1 MLRTSKEFNIFIFQ
15 NIIQLKSILKY
26 FTFLLFLWLFAGCS
40 KKEMDGSKASN
51 ALIHETSPYLLQ
63 HAYNPVNWKA
73 WNSKTLALAKK
84 ENKLIIISVG
94 YSACHWCHV
103 MEEESFENDS
113 IAKIMNANFISIK
126 VDREE
131 RPDVDKV
138 YMNAVQLM
146 TGSGGWPLNCIALP
160 DGRPIF
166 GGTYFTKEQWSK
178 VLISISKLYK
188 DSPEKAI
195 AFAENLTKGIQ
206 ESQLITLNKK
216 TPNFEEKDIVEAV
229 DLWETQIDT
238 IYGGFKGAPKFPMP
252 NSLDFL
258 LRYGYQFK
266 DTKVAAYLN
275 NTLTKIAF
283 GGIYDQIGGGF
294 SRYAVDEKWHIPHF
308 EKMLYDNAQLVSI
321 YSKAYITNKNDLFK
335 EVVTE
340 SLNFIKEELTAE
352 NGAFYSSLDADSKN
366 KLGEKEEGAFY
377 EWTEAALQLIL
388 GTDFELF
395 KDFYNINSY
404 GFWEKD
410 KYVLIRNSSKVAFAA
425 KHKLSLL
432 ALNNKINTWKN
443 TLKVERN
450 KRSSPN
456 LDDKVL
462 TSWNALMIQGYV
474 DAYRAFGNLEY
485 LEIAIK
491 NAHFIIEKQLR
502 KDGGLNRNF
511 KNGFSTINAYS
522 EDYATIIQA
531 YISLYEVTLD
541 EEWLTISKELME
553 YLFVN
558 FFNEKNGMFHFTSKK
573 DENLIARKYEV
584 IDGVMPAS
592 NSLIAN
598 SLFKLGHY
606 YSDNKYLKT
615 SEQMLNNIKQD
626 VKISPG
632 NYSNWLHLMTNFT
645 KPFYEVVVA
654 GNEALEVNK
663 SLIENYSPNIL
674 IAGTS
679 EENNTVPLLR
689 YKFNEDETFIYVC
702 VNGTCKKPEVKLEK
716 ALLNIKK

>member
-1 MLRTSKEFNIFIFQ
+1 MKT
-15 NIIQLKSILKY
+15 ILKY

-73 WNSKTLALAKK
+73 WNSETLALAKK

-366 KLGEKEEGAFY
+366 KLGEKEEGAYY
-377 EWTEAALQLIL
+377 EWTEAELQLIL
-388 GTDFELF
+388 GSDFELF

-541 EEWLTISKELME
+541 EEWLTTSKELME

-558 FFNEKNGMFHFTSKK
+558 FFNEKNGMFHFTSKE

-654 GNEALEVNK
+654 GNEALKVNK
-663 SLIENYSPNIL
+663 SLIKNYTPNIL

-679 EENNTVPLLR
+679 EENKTLPLLS
-689 YKFNEDETFIYVC
+689 YKFNEDDTFIYVC
-702 VNGTCKKPEVKLEK
+702 VNGTCKKPEVNLKT

>member
-1 MLRTSKEFNIFIFQ
+1 MKTILNFFIFLFLLCLVVGCSSKEI
-15 NIIQLKSILKY
+15 
-26 FTFLLFLWLFAGCS
+26 GDS
-40 KKEMDGSKASN
+40 KISN
-51 ALIHETSPYLLQ
+51 ALINETSPYLLQ

-73 WNSKTLALAKK
+73 WNPETLALAKK
-84 ENKLIIISVG
+84 ENKLLVISVG

-113 IAKIMNANFISIK
+113 IAKLMNANFISIK

-188 DSPEKAI
+188 ESPEKAI
-195 AFAENLTKGIQ
+195 SFAENLTKGIQ

-216 TPNFEEKDIVEAV
+216 TPNFEEKDITEALDV
-229 DLWETQIDT
+229 WKTQIDT
-238 IYGGFKGAPKFPMP
+238 IYGGYKGAPKFPMP

-258 LRYGYQFK
+258 IRYGHQFNDK
-266 DTKVAAYLN
+266 KVAAYLN
-275 NTLTKIAF
+275 NTLTKIAY
-283 GGIYDQIGGGF
+283 GGIYDQVSGGF
-294 SRYAVDEKWHIPHF
+294 SRYVVDEKWHIPHF
-308 EKMLYDNAQLVSI
+308 EKMLYDNAQLVSV
-321 YSKAYITNKNDLFK
+321 YAKAYLNNKKYLYK

-340 SLNFIKEELTAE
+340 SLKFVKEELTAE

-366 KLGEKEEGAFY
+366 KTGEKEEGAFY
-377 EWTEAALQLIL
+377 EWTEAELQLIL
-388 GTDFELF
+388 GNDFELF

-410 KYVLIRNSSKVAFAA
+410 KYVLIRNTSKTVFSA
-425 KHKLSLL
+425 KHNLPLQVVNDKISNWKSSLKT
-432 ALNNKINTWKN
+432 A
-443 TLKVERN
+443 RN
-450 KRSSPN
+450 KRSRPN

-485 LEIAIK
+485 LEVALK
-491 NAHFIIEKQLR
+491 NANFLIDQQRRE
-502 KDGGLNRNF
+502 DGGLNRNF
-511 KNGFSTINAYS
+511 KNKFSTINAYS
-522 EDYATIIQA
+522 EDYATVIQA

-541 EEWLTISKELME
+541 EKWLTTSKELME

-558 FFNEKNGMFHFTSKK
+558 FFNEKNGMFHFTSRK

-584 IDGVMPAS
+584 IDGVIPAS

-606 YSDNKYLKT
+606 YSNNKYLKA
-615 SEQMLNNIKQD
+615 SEQMLNNLKEDIKL
-626 VKISPG
+626 SPG
-632 NYSNWLHLMTNFT
+632 NYSNWLHLMTNIT

-654 GNEALEVNK
+654 GNAALEVNN
-663 SLIENYSPNIL
+663 SLIRNYTPNIL

-679 EENNTVPLLR
+679 KENKTLPLLG
-689 YKFNEDETFIYVC
+689 YKYNEEDTFIYVC
-702 VNGTCKKPEVKLEK
+702 VNGTCKKPVTSLKK
-716 ALLNIKK
+716 ALANIKK

>member
-1 MLRTSKEFNIFIFQ
+1 MKT
-15 NIIQLKSILKY
+15 ILNY
-26 FTFLLFLWLFAGCS
+26 VSFLFFLLLVASCS
-40 KKEMDGSKASN
+40 NKEMGNSKASN

-63 HAYNPVNWKA
+63 HAFNPVNWKA
-73 WNSKTLALAKK
+73 WNSETLALAKK
-84 ENKLIIISVG
+84 ENKLLIISVG

-216 TPNFEEKDIVEAV
+216 TPNFVEKDIVEAV
-229 DLWETQIDT
+229 DLWKTQIDT

-275 NTLTKIAF
+275 NTLTKIAY
-283 GGIYDQIGGGF
+283 GGIYDPIAGGF

-321 YSKAYITNKNDLFK
+321 YAKAYIASKNDLFK
-335 EVVTE
+335 EVVIE

-352 NGAFYSSLDADSKN
+352 NGAFYSSLGADSKN

-377 EWTEAALQLIL
+377 EWTEPELQLIL
-388 GTDFELF
+388 GSDFELF

-404 GFWEKD
+404 GFWEKE
-410 KYVLIRNSSKVAFAA
+410 KYVLIRNSSKTAFAA
-425 KHKLSLL
+425 KHKLSLF
-432 ALNNKINTWKN
+432 ALNDKINTWKK
-443 TLKVERN
+443 TLKTARN
-450 KRSSPN
+450 KRSKPN

-485 LEIAIK
+485 LEMALK
-491 NAHFIIEKQLR
+491 NANFIIEKQR
-502 KDGGLNRNF
+502 RRDGGLNRNF
-511 KNGFSTINAYS
+511 KNGLSTINAYS

-541 EEWLTISKELME
+541 EKWLTTSTELME
-553 YLFVN
+553 YLFTN
-558 FFNEKNGMFHFTSKK
+558 FFNEKNGMFHFTSKE

-584 IDGVMPAS
+584 IDGVIPAS

-606 YSDNKYLKT
+606 YSNNKYLKT
-615 SEQMLNNIKQD
+615 AEQMLNNIKED
-626 VKISPG
+626 VKNSPG
-632 NYSNWLHLMTNFT
+632 NYSNWLHLMINFT

-663 SLIENYSPNIL
+663 SLIKKYTPNIL

-679 EENNTVPLLR
+679 EENNTVPLLN

-702 VNGTCKKPEVKLEK
+702 VNGTCKKPEVNLEK

>member
-1 MLRTSKEFNIFIFQ
+1 MKT
-15 NIIQLKSILKY
+15 ILKY

-40 KKEMDGSKASN
+40 KKEMDGSKQSN
-51 ALIHETSPYLLQ
+51 ALIYETSPYLLQ

-73 WNSKTLALAKK
+73 WNAETLSLAKK
-84 ENKLIIISVG
+84 ENKLLVISVG

-188 DSPEKAI
+188 ESPEKAI

-206 ESQLITLNKK
+206 ESQLIVLNKK
-216 TPNFEEKDIVEAV
+216 TSNFEAKDITQAL
-229 DLWETQIDT
+229 DIWKTQIDT

-258 LRYGYQFK
+258 LRYGYQFN
-266 DTKVAAYLN
+266 DTIVSAYLN
-275 NTLTKIAF
+275 NTLTKMAY

-366 KLGEKEEGAFY
+366 KLGEKEEGAYY
-377 EWTEAALQLIL
+377 EWTEAELQLIL
-388 GTDFELF
+388 GSDFELF

-541 EEWLTISKELME
+541 EEWLTTSKELME

-558 FFNEKNGMFHFTSKK
+558 FFNEKNGMFHFTSKE

-615 SEQMLNNIKQD
+615 SEQMLNNIKKD

-663 SLIENYSPNIL
+663 SLIKNYTPNIL

-679 EENNTVPLLR
+679 EENKTLPLLS
-689 YKFNEDETFIYVC
+689 YKFNDDETFIYVC
-702 VNGTCKKPEVKLEK
+702 VNGTCKKPEVNLKT